1 MGKLSTIQ
9 NQPRKSFAYYTII
22 VVKSAMEDFPLAEL
36 HAHLGSSINPSIYW
50 QIAHAQGFKLPKR
63 DYKEF
68 IDYIMLSP
76 QKRTTLKE
84 YMDKIYHPLL
94 DKLSSGTY
102 AVEKAT
108 YEILSGAYRSNSITL
123 LELRNNP
130 MKHNH
135 EGQEDLDHIIMAM
148 LRGMERALLEYE
160 NLSAGLIF
168 CLARE
173 FSYEK
178 NKIIVEK
185 AIKYRK
191 RGVVGIDFA
200 GPANKNFHFKDY
212 RELVRKA
219 KKAGLK
225 VTSHSGEAKEANDMW
240 EAIEFVSPNR
250 IGHGILAAYDKKL
263 MKELAKRNT
272 VLEICPLSNIV
283 TKAVKNVEELKFILR
298 TFVENKVKF
307 CINSDWPETIK
318 NGHLWQQFEFLRKN
332 KILTEEELKKCNET
346 AFESSFVPGI
356 GLNAYL

>member
-1 MGKLSTIQ
+1 
-9 NQPRKSFAYYTII
+9 
-22 VVKSAMEDFPLAEL
+22 MEHFGSLAEL
-36 HAHLGSSINPSIYW
+36 HAHLSSSINPAIYW
-50 QIAHAQGFKLPKR
+50 QIAHAQGFKLPKK

-76 QKRTTLKE
+76 RKTTTLKE

-160 NLSAGLIF
+160 KLSAGLIF

-173 FSYEK
+173 FNYEK
-178 NKIIVEK
+178 NEIIIEK
-185 AIKYRK
+185 AIKYRR
-191 RGVVGIDFA
+191 RGIVGIDFA
-200 GPANKNFHFKDY
+200 GPPDKNFHFRDY
-212 RELVRKA
+212 KKLVQRA

-225 VTSHSGEAKEANDMW
+225 ITSHSGEIKDANDMW
-240 EAIEFVSPNR
+240 EALEYINPTR

-263 MKELAKRNT
+263 MKELVKRDI
-272 VLEICPLSNIV
+272 VLEVCPVSNVV
-283 TKAVKNVEELKFILR
+283 TRAVKNTEELKFILR

-307 CINSDWPETIK
+307 CINSDWPETIES
-318 NGHLWQQFEFLRKN
+318 GHLWQQFEFLRKN
-332 KILTEEELKKCNET
+332 NILNEEELKECNQT
-346 AFESSFVPGI
+346 AFKNTFVPGR
-356 GLNAYL
+356 GLSAYL

>member
-1 MGKLSTIQ
+1 
-9 NQPRKSFAYYTII
+9 
-22 VVKSAMEDFPLAEL
+22 MEDYNNHKLNRFPAFPLAEL
-36 HAHLGSSINPSIYW
+36 HAHLSSSINPAIYW
-50 QIAHAQGFKLPKR
+50 QIAHAQGFKLPKK

-76 QKRTTLKE
+76 RKTTTLKE

-160 NLSAGLIF
+160 KLSAGLIF

-173 FSYEK
+173 FNYEK
-178 NKIIVEK
+178 NEIIIEK
-185 AIKYRK
+185 AIKYRR
-191 RGVVGIDFA
+191 RGIVGIDFA
-200 GPANKNFHFKDY
+200 GPPDKNFHFRDY
-212 RELVRKA
+212 KKLMHRA

-225 VTSHSGEAKEANDMW
+225 ITSHSGEIKDANDMW
-240 EAIEFVSPNR
+240 EALEYINPTR

-263 MKELAKRNT
+263 MKELVKRDI
-272 VLEICPLSNIV
+272 VLEVCPVSNVV
-283 TKAVKNVEELKFILR
+283 TRAVKNTEELKFILR

-307 CINSDWPETIK
+307 CINSDWPETIES
-318 NGHLWQQFEFLRKN
+318 GHLWQQFEFLRKN
-332 KILTEEELKKCNET
+332 NILNEEELKECNQT
-346 AFESSFVPGI
+346 AFKNTFVPGR
-356 GLNAYL
+356 GLSAYL